1 MDRAQLAEIFTKAT
15 ILNFSILAFWFI
27 AFIRHRDWGYR
38 LHSRWFRDLSKSSF
52 DRIHYR
58 GMMQYEM
65 IIIFCFL
72 TPALVLRL
80 KQANKYLTIDPI
92 F

>member
-1 MDRAQLAEIFTKAT
+1 M
-15 ILNFSILAFWFI
+15 
-27 AFIRHRDWGYR
+27 RHRDWGYR

-72 TPALVLRL
+72 TPALVLS
-80 KQANKYLTIDPI
+80 
-92 F
+92 